1 MSIFC
6 VGGLEED
13 VIGITGGGV
22 DNSETSYFCV
32 SLANQTKRGGLRF
45 RQDIRIRRK
54 KSCQQ
59 YQHYRNQQMDMLF
72 RHHATPFELSSNTHQ
87 ILYKGFYLLWRMV
100 FDDLI
105 DRLIIQEQGKS
116 IILSTLISGLTV
128 ALLTHQEIGI
138 LRFNLLQIFFEF
150 VGLPLEGRGGVWN
163 TLFFGVRGLDFF
175 LEILISAV
183 LAFFIVLI
191 VFSLFS
197 WLFGVGKRMKERL
210 M

>member
-1 MSIFC
+1 
-6 VGGLEED
+6 
-13 VIGITGGGV
+13 
-22 DNSETSYFCV
+22 
-32 SLANQTKRGGLRF
+32 
-45 RQDIRIRRK
+45 
-54 KSCQQ
+54 
-59 YQHYRNQQMDMLF
+59 
-72 RHHATPFELSSNTHQ
+72 
-87 ILYKGFYLLWRMV
+87 MV

-138 LRFNLLQIFFEF
+138 LRFNLLQMFFEF